1 MKSRDKMLADRVIK
15 TINKCF
21 GDDVTNLGKV
31 DEYAADF
38 EEKKARL
45 ETR

>member
-1 MKSRDKMLADRVIK
+1 MKSLDKMLADRVIK
-15 TINKCF
+15 TINECF
-21 GDDVTNLGKV
+21 GDDVTKLRKV
-31 DEYAADF
+31 NEYEADF